1 VVRAAAREEATVM
14 SVLVAFVREAQPGRV
29 AEVRRA
35 LQEQAAT
42 MTSRYAGVRTYQVLQ
57 GRAQTN
63 LYVDLIEWEDRA
75 AFEVARDS
83 LRDSEDTRHLFL
95 RPARV
100 RVYHPLEI
108 LRLSQHEAQASG
120 VGLTRTRPGCE
131 DEYGRHMVGLLQ
143 THYPKRS
150 GLIAAG
156 IYQSEDEPQ
165 QFLIRTTWDTEDD
178 LVAHRTWMAR
188 DMLPLS
194 DAWVARREILALLM
208 RWHYRQ
214 APVAQPNP
222 V

>member
-1 VVRAAAREEATVM
+1 M

-35 LQEQAAT
+35 LQEQAAA
-42 MTSRYAGVRTYQVLQ
+42 MTDRYSGVRTYQVLQ

-63 LYVDLIEWEDRA
+63 LYVDLVEWEERA
-75 AFEVARDS
+75 HFEAARDT

-100 RVYHPLEI
+100 RVYRPLEI
-108 LRLSQHEAQASG
+108 LRLHEREPQASG
-120 VGLTRTRPGCE
+120 VGLTRTRPGSE
-131 DEYGRHMVGLLQ
+131 EQYGRHMVGLLD
-143 THYPKRS
+143 THYRQRR

-165 QFLIRTTWDTEDD
+165 QFLVRTTWDTEDD

-208 RWHYRQ
+208 RGHYRQ
-214 APVAQPNP
+214 AQLAQPNA